1 MATNARLLLS
11 AKATATIV
19 LHASLHARIVGYQH
33 DLHSSGWIHTRV
45 DHLPGAAR
53 RTRDSHA
60 LSAAGPGPA
69 LKFPVVSLFPVV
81 RDSSKAY

>member
-1 MATNARLLLS
+1 MATDARLLLN
-11 AKATATIV
+11 AKDTANIV
-19 LHASLHARIVGYQH
+19 WHASLHARVVGYQH
-33 DLHSSGWIHTRV
+33 DLHSSGWIHNRV
-45 DHLPGAAR
+45 DRLPGAAR

-69 LKFPVVSLFPVV
+69 LKFPVVSFFPVV